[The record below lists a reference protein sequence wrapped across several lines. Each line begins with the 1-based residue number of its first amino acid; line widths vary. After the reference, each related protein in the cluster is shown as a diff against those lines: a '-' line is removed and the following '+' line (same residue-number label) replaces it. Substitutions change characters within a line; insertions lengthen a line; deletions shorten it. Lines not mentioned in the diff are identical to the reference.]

1 MRWLSVNTQIC
12 TSSKEESK
20 KSGTQKTLTVGKFEQ
35 KKVWVP
41 SAQVISHDDRRYYWY
56 ILYWCVWQWHS
67 SPRWSGI
74 RLERDEEKRKKIKQ
88 RRLLSLT
95 RWIRLDRKSVYKC
108 QTCQMLNS
116 LWRSWGQAPNIFS
129 QFTRTKIVIYDSTKG
144 HFFSLLT
151 LLTLKHTR
159 TRATYGPEKV
169 WLENRVLVNFM
180 QRSSSS
186 GILIIAHNS
195 NFFTWSQLPWERL
208 EIEKFSSFFFEE
220 KSWCRKQVFYS
231 PFTSLYV

>member
-1 MRWLSVNTQIC
+1 MMIVDIIDIFYIGVYDSDTHPLDDLVFGSRGM
-12 TSSKEESK
+12 K
-20 KSGTQKTLTVGKFEQ
+20 K
-35 KKVWVP
+35 
-41 SAQVISHDDRRYYWY
+41 
-56 ILYWCVWQWHS
+56 
-67 SPRWSGI
+67 
-74 RLERDEEKRKKIKQ
+74 KRKKIKQ